1 MTMPCF
7 AVVIALLFPR
17 VLIAVLWFFTHWFN
31 GVFDSLLWLVLGFIF
46 MPFTTLWYSVVINH
60 YGGQWSNTNIALMVL
75 AVVIDL
81 GSNGGGYKNRRR

>member
-1 MTMPCF
+1 MPCF

-17 VLIAVLWFFTHWFN
+17 VVIAVLWFMTHWFN
-31 GVFDSLLWLVLGFIF
+31 GVFDSILWLVLGFIF

-60 YGGQWSNTNIALMVL
+60 YGGNWSNMNIAVMVL

-81 GSNGGGYKNRRR
+81 GSTGGGFKSRRR